1 VVIEPIKLTIQGFRP
16 EIVPSTFAE
25 DLPKGSFEGRL
36 ADYPIATAGEKVS
49 IITSPTFAPAN

>member
-1 VVIEPIKLTIQGFRP
+1 MLIKLMTQGFRP

-49 IITSPTFAPAN
+49 IITSPIFPPAD

>member
-1 VVIEPIKLTIQGFRP
+1 MKQGFRP

-49 IITSPTFAPAN
+49 IITSPTVAPAD

>member
-1 VVIEPIKLTIQGFRP
+1 MFQLTRQSTRQLMMQGFRP

-36 ADYPIATAGEKVS
+36 ADYPIATAGEKAS
-49 IITSPTFAPAN
+49 DAT